1 MLKFLLTLILNG
13 IRNLTS
19 IWLSMLNSLVKS
31 NWLLLNKLLL
41 WPVIR
46 LVGVDRKKIR
56 LRVEEDGIR
65 WEPTVGMPR
74 KAGEAVR
81 DGDSREEVEEMTAG
95 EDNSKEEVVTVGV
108 SKVEEETGG
117 VSKAEE
123 ATTAGEDSS
132 REEVEVVT
140 VGEAAGDD
148 HPFIIIETIII
159 IKTMTSICSSFS

>member
-108 SKVEEETGG
+108 SK
-117 VSKAEE
+117 AEE